1 MTAKKTLPTKIAAPA
16 KRRLMVADDH
26 SIFRAGLAALLS
38 LQPDFEIVAEA
49 ATAAEAIDVFRATNP
64 ELAIVDLR
72 FPDRSGV
79 DVILTL
85 KAEFPHSCFLI
96 LTTFDT
102 DEDLYR
108 GIQAGADGFLLKGIA
123 NDELIATI
131 RQTLNGR
138 GGLSAEMGARLARR
152 LAKPSLTA
160 REAEI
165 LTALVDGRSNKEL
178 ASQLFVSEDTVK
190 FHLKGIFQKL
200 GVLDRTQAVVAA
212 VKQGIVKL

>member
-1 MTAKKTLPTKIAAPA
+1 MTSKKNASPAPS
-16 KRRLMVADDH
+16 KHRLMVADDH
-26 SIFRAGLAALLS
+26 FIFRTGLASLLA
-38 LQPDFEIVAEA
+38 LQPDFEVVAEA
-49 ATAAEAIDVFRATNP
+49 STAAEAVDCFRSVQP
-64 ELAIVDLR
+64 ELAIIDLR

-85 KAEFPHSCFLI
+85 KAEFPRGRFLI

-123 NDELIATI
+123 MDELVDAI
-131 RQTLNGR
+131 RKTLRGS
-138 GGLSAEMGARLARR
+138 GGLSPEMGIRLARR

-160 REAEI
+160 RETEI
-165 LTALVDGRSNKEL
+165 LTSLVAGLSNKEL
-178 ASQLFVSEDTVK
+178 SSQLHVSEDTVK

-212 VKQGIVKL
+212 VKQGIVRL